1 MKISLLEPL
10 GVPESVVRELSA
22 ELTKAGH
29 EFVYYDTKTTDKK
42 ELAERSKDSDVV
54 MIANNPYPDEVVEA
68 AEKLKMLAVA
78 FTGIDH
84 VGLAACRKKGVTVCN
99 CAGYSNETVAEL
111 AVGLAIGVLRHILP
125 ADEATRTGKTAAG
138 LTGREICGRT
148 VGIVGTGRIGV
159 RTAQLF
165 KAFGATVLGCARHES
180 EEAKAAGIRFAGLEE
195 LLQKSDIVSLH
206 LPLTA
211 ETRKTFG
218 KKQFDAMKPGSI
230 FLNCARGA
238 IVDNQALA
246 DALNSGKIAGAGVDV
261 FDMEPPI
268 PEEYPLLHAKNI
280 LLTPHVAFAS
290 EESMLRRAKIEFANV
305 AAYLSGSPEN
315 VCKIG

>member
-1 MKISLLEPL
+1 MEISLLEPL
-10 GVPESVVRELSA
+10 GVPESVIRDLSG

-29 EFVYYDTKTTDKK
+29 EFIYYDRKTTDPG
-42 ELAERSKDSDVV
+42 ELIRRSKDSDVV
-54 MIANNPYPDEVVEA
+54 MIANNPYPDEAVEA
-68 AEKLKMLAVA
+68 AERLKLLAVA

-84 VGLAACRKKGVTVCN
+84 VGLAACKRKGVTVCN

-111 AVGLAIGVLRHILP
+111 AVGLAIGVLRHIGE
-125 ADEATRTGKTAAG
+125 ADAAARIGGTAAG

-165 KAFGATVLGCARHES
+165 GSFGARLLGYARHES
-180 EEAKAAGIRFAGLEE
+180 EEAKAAGIRFVGLEE
-195 LLQKSDIVSLH
+195 LLKQSDIVSLH
-206 LPLTA
+206 LPLTE
-211 ETRKTFG
+211 ETRRSFG
-218 KKQFDAMKPGSI
+218 KEQFALMKPGAV

-238 IVDNQALA
+238 IVDNAALA
-246 DALNSGKIAGAGVDV
+246 DALNAGRLAGAGIDV

-268 PEEYPLLHAKNI
+268 PADYPLLHAKNV

-305 AAYLSGSPEN
+305 AAYLAGSPQN
-315 VCKIG
+315 VCRI

>member
-10 GVPESVVRELSA
+10 GVPESVIRGLSS

-29 EFVYYDTKTTDKK
+29 EFVCYDKKTTDKK
-42 ELAERSKDSDVV
+42 ELAERSKDSDIV
-54 MIANNPYPDEVVEA
+54 MIANNPYPDEVVES
-68 AEKLKMLAVA
+68 AERLKMLAVA

-84 VGLAACRKKGVTVCN
+84 VGLAACKKKGVAVCN

-111 AVGLAIGVLRHILP
+111 AVGLAVGVLRHILP
-125 ADEATRTGKTAAG
+125 ADQAARTGKTSAG

-148 VGIVGTGRIGV
+148 VGIVGTGRIGI

-165 KAFGATVLGCARHES
+165 GAFGAKLLGCARHES
-180 EEAKAAGIRFAGLEE
+180 EEAKAAGIRFVGLGE
-195 LLQKSDIVSLH
+195 LLRNSDIVSLH
-206 LPLTA
+206 LPLNA
-211 ETRKTFG
+211 ETRKSFG
-218 KKQFDAMKPGSI
+218 KEQFSQMRPGAV

-238 IVDNQALA
+238 IVDNEALA
-246 DALNSGKIAGAGVDV
+246 EALNSGKIAGAGIDV

-268 PEEYPLLHAKNI
+268 PEDYPLLHAKNV

-290 EESMLRRAKIEFANV
+290 EESMLRRAKIEFGNV
-305 AAYLSGSPEN
+305 TAFLAGRPEN
-315 VCKIG
+315 LCKI

>member
-10 GVPESVVRELSA
+10 GVPERVIREMSA
-22 ELTKAGH
+22 KLTKSGH
-29 EFVYYDTKTTDKK
+29 EFVYYDTKTTDPK
-42 ELAERSKDSDVV
+42 ELAERSKDSDIV
-54 MIANNPYPDEVVEA
+54 MIANNPYPNEVVEA

-84 VGLAACRKKGVTVCN
+84 VGLAACKKKSVAVCN

-111 AVGLAIGVLRHILP
+111 TVGLAVGVLRHARQ
-125 ADEATRTGKTAAG
+125 ADEAARTGKTAAG

-159 RTAQLF
+159 RAAQLF
-165 KAFGATVLGCARHES
+165 GAFGASLLGFARHES
-180 EEAKAAGIRFAGLEE
+180 EAARASGIRFVGLEK
-195 LLQKSDIVSLH
+195 LLQNSDIVSLH

-211 ETRKTFG
+211 ETRKMFG
-218 KKQFDAMKPGSI
+218 KKQFDQMKPGAI

-238 IVDNQALA
+238 IVDNGALA
-246 DALNSGKIAGAGVDV
+246 EALNTGRIAGAGVDV

-268 PEEYPLLHAKNI
+268 PQDYPLLHAKNI

-290 EESMLRRAKIEFANV
+290 EESMLRRAKIEFDNV
-305 AAYLSGSPEN
+305 EAYLAGKPQN
-315 VCKIG
+315 VCKLS

>member
-10 GVPESVVRELSA
+10 GVPESVIRKLSA

-29 EFVYYDTKTTDKK
+29 EFRYYDKKTTDKK
-42 ELAERSKDSDVV
+42 ELAERSKDSEIV

-84 VGLAACRKKGVTVCN
+84 VGLEACKRKGVAVCN

-111 AVGLAIGVLRHILP
+111 AVGLAIDVLRRILP
-125 ADEATRTGKTAAG
+125 ADQAARTGKTSAG

-148 VGIVGTGRIGV
+148 VGIVGTGRIGT

-165 KAFGATVLGCARHES
+165 GAFGAKLLGYARHES
-180 EEAKAAGIRFAGLEE
+180 EEAKTAGIRFVSLEE
-195 LLQKSDIVSLH
+195 LLRTSDIVTLH
-206 LPLTA
+206 LPLNA
-211 ETRKTFG
+211 ETRKSFG
-218 KKQFDAMKPGSI
+218 KKQFDLMKPEAI

-246 DALNSGKIAGAGVDV
+246 DALNREKIAGAGVDV

-268 PEEYPLLHAKNI
+268 PEDYPLLHAKNI
-280 LLTPHVAFAS
+280 VLTPHVAFAS
-290 EESMLRRAKIEFANV
+290 EESMLRRAKIEFGNV
-305 AAYLSGSPEN
+305 SAYLAGQPEN
-315 VCKIG
+315 VCKL

>member
-10 GVPESVVRELSA
+10 GVPKDVIRELSA
-22 ELTKAGH
+22 PLTKAGH

-42 ELAERSKDSDVV
+42 ELAERSKDSDIV
-54 MIANNPYPDEVVEA
+54 MIANNPYPDEAVEA
-68 AEKLKMLAVA
+68 AENLKMLAVA

-84 VGLAACRKKGVTVCN
+84 VGLAACKKKGVTVCN

-111 AVGLAIGVLRHILP
+111 AVGLAIGVLRHIRR
-125 ADEATRTGKTAAG
+125 ADEAARTGGTSAG

-159 RTAQLF
+159 RTAQIF
-165 KAFGATVLGCARHES
+165 KAFGANLLGFARHES
-180 EEAKAAGIRFAGLEE
+180 EAAKAAGIQFVGLEE
-195 LLQKSDIVSLH
+195 LLRSSDIVSLH
-206 LPLTA
+206 LPLTD
-211 ETRKTFG
+211 ETRKIFG
-218 KKQFDAMKPGSI
+218 AKQFAQMKSGAI

-246 DALNSGKIAGAGVDV
+246 EALNSGKLAGAGVDV

-268 PEEYPLLHAKNI
+268 PKDYPLLNAKNI

-290 EESMLRRAKIEFANV
+290 EESMLRRAKIEFDNV
-305 AAYLSGSPEN
+305 AAYLAGTPKN
-315 VCKIG
+315 VCKI

>member
-10 GVPESVVRELSA
+10 GVPESVIRQLSS

-29 EFVYYDTKTTDKK
+29 TFVYYDKKTTDQK
-42 ELAERSKDSDVV
+42 ELAQRSKDSDIV

-84 VGLAACRKKGVTVCN
+84 VGLAACKKKGVTVCN

-125 ADEATRTGKTAAG
+125 ADSAARTGKTSAG

-148 VGIVGTGRIGV
+148 VGIVGTGRIGT
-159 RTAQLF
+159 RTARLF
-165 KAFGATVLGCARHES
+165 GAFGANLLGYARHES
-180 EEAKAAGIRFAGLEE
+180 EEAKAAGVRFVGLEE
-195 LLQKSDIVSLH
+195 LLKSSDIVSLH
-206 LPLTA
+206 LPLTD
-211 ETRKTFG
+211 ETRKCFG
-218 KKQFDAMKPGSI
+218 KNKFDLMKPGAI

-238 IVDNQALA
+238 IVDNDALA
-246 DALNSGKIAGAGVDV
+246 DALNNGEIAGAGVDV
-261 FDMEPPI
+261 FDTEPPI
-268 PEEYPLLHAKNI
+268 PENDPLLHAKNI
-280 LLTPHVAFAS
+280 LLTPHIAFAS
-290 EESMLRRAKIEFANV
+290 EESMLRRAKIEFENV
-305 AAYLSGSPEN
+305 RAYLAGNPEN
-315 VCKIG
+315 ICKF

>member
-10 GVPESVVRELSA
+10 GVPESVIRGLSA
-22 ELTKAGH
+22 ELMEKGN
-29 EFVYYDTKTTDKK
+29 EFVYYDRKTTDPG
-42 ELAERSKDSDVV
+42 ELAERSRDSEVI

-68 AEKLKMLAVA
+68 AGKLKMLAVA

-111 AVGLAIGVLRHILP
+111 AVGLAIGVLRRIGR
-125 ADEATRTGKTAAG
+125 ADAAARTGKTAAG

-165 KAFGATVLGCARHES
+165 GAFGARLLGYARHES
-180 EEAKAAGIRFAGLEE
+180 EAAKAAGIQFVGLKE
-195 LLQKSDIVSLH
+195 LLQRSDIVSLH
-206 LPLTA
+206 LPLTE
-211 ETRKTFG
+211 ETRKSFG
-218 KKQFDAMKPGSI
+218 AEQFALMKPDAV

-238 IVDNQALA
+238 IVDNRALA
-246 DALNSGKIAGAGVDV
+246 DALNGGSIAGAGVDV
-261 FDMEPPI
+261 FDAEPPI
-268 PEEYPLLHAKNI
+268 PADDPLLHAKNI
-280 LLTPHVAFAS
+280 LLTPHIAFAS
-290 EESMLRRAKIEFANV
+290 EESMLRRAKIEFGNV
-305 AAYLSGSPEN
+305 AAYLAGSPEN
-315 VCKIG
+315 VCKI